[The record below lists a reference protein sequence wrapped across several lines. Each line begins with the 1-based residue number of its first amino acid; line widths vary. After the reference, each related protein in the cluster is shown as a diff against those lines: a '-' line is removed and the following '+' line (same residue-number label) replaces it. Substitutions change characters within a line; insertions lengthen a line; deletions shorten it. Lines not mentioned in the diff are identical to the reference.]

1 MTQDSARTGSVPTIA
16 RTVHSI
22 RHHRH
27 ALAWIAFVAIFAI
40 ALVPT
45 VSRWLAAAQ
54 GGSAWAEICT
64 PQGPKALAVGEAEQ
78 PQPAQSVTLHL
89 DHCALCGLAGH
100 AMAPPPMVAAAT
112 QVKPLTEQPALFLH
126 APRPLFAW
134 AAAQARAPPSGQA

>member
-1 MTQDSARTGSVPTIA
+1 M
-16 RTVHSI
+16 
-22 RHHRH
+22 
-27 ALAWIAFVAIFAI
+27 AIFAI

-64 PQGPKALAVGEAEQ
+64 PQGPKQLATGEAEQ
-78 PQPAQSVTLHL
+78 PQPAQGVTVHL

-100 AMAPPPMVAAAT
+100 AMAPSLVVASAT
-112 QVKPLTEQPALFLH
+112 LVKPLTEQPTLFLR

-134 AAAQARAPPSGQA
+134 AAAQARAPPFDRA